1 MEVLEIVERVGA
13 YAGFAAVVGLAVL
26 SALYFSQ
33 ARDVRRL
40 REWAGRAPER
50 VASGPA
56 VPRTTS
62 AATAAPSAR
71 SAAGATAA
79 TSRSAAATGAPTR
92 AGAPPASTPAG
103 AAAPPTGEG
112 VTAAAAGAQAGAPE
126 SPSAGGTP
134 TATESPASG
143 VPWSPGNGTGA
154 ASPPPVRPIGPVVSS
169 RTQSIPRPAPQN
181 PPEEGRRL
189 APRLVALL
197 LAGVLILGAGIAYA
211 VVRGSEPDVAP
222 PMARQGPAPLVPG
235 EVTVSVLNG
244 TTVPGLAA
252 RIGDRVESAGF
263 RLGNVTNASEQQR
276 AESVILYRP
285 GADREARIVGRRL
298 RIEQTERADASDRVL
313 AGTAKV
319 VVMVGADQM
328 P

>member
-50 VASGPA
+50 AQSGPA
-56 VPRTTS
+56 VPAPPRATTPADTGAS
-62 AATAAPSAR
+62 PAR
-71 SAAGATAA
+71 SAAGAAAA
-79 TSRSAAATGAPTR
+79 TPRSAAASGPPTQADAPGGAETGTQAD
-92 AGAPPASTPAG
+92 AST
-103 AAAPPTGEG
+103 AP
-112 VTAAAAGAQAGAPE
+112 
-126 SPSAGGTP
+126 GGGKTP
-134 TATESPASG
+134 TATEGPGAVPG
-143 VPWSPGNGTGA
+143 VPSSSESGNGGGGA
-154 ASPPPVRPIGPVVSS
+154 PGGAPPPVRQIGPVVSS
-169 RTQSIPRPAPQN
+169 RTQSIPRPATQA
-181 PPEEGRRL
+181 PPEGGRRL
-189 APRLVALL
+189 APRYVALV
-197 LAGVLILGAGIAYA
+197 LAGVLSLGAGIAYA
-211 VVRGSEPDVAP
+211 VVRGSQPDVAP
-222 PMARQGPAPLVPG
+222 PVARQGPSPVAPAD
-235 EVTVSVLNG
+235 VTVSVLNG

-298 RIEQTERADASDRVL
+298 RIEQTERADARDRVL

-319 VVMVGADQM
+319 VVMVGADQI